1 VVRPALALLAFISI
15 AVVAAGSV
23 FFRPTPLHGPD
34 AAWGD
39 YPEFLAATRSAT
51 HDGDTIALLVPAR
64 RGSNDYSYA
73 YFRAS
78 YFLAGREVLP
88 VIDDNGRIIA
98 ANVRNAQFVAAWH
111 GRLASDRRL
120 LWRAH
125 GGELYGR

>member
-1 VVRPALALLAFISI
+1 MLAFISI
-15 AVVAAGSV
+15 AVVSAASV
-23 FFRPTPLHGPD
+23 FFRPVPQHPLD

-39 YPEFLAATRSAT
+39 YPQFLAAVRAST

-88 VIDDNGRIIA
+88 VIDEDGRIIA
-98 ANVRNAQFVAAWH
+98 GNVRDAQFVAAWH
-111 GRLASDRRL
+111 GRLASNRRL
-120 LWRAH
+120 LWRAY
-125 GGELYGR
+125 GGEFFAR